1 MSQEREHFRSL
12 VADLTLRI
20 AGRPLDEDLQRW
32 LNEQCGPGTLTYET
46 LKEACLGGC
55 ADGWMCDREAG
66 GIRYGRVLPAT
77 PDLHGYSVD
86 VVDMREVV
94 GPHHRHPQGEIDM
107 IMPIEGDARF
117 DGHAAGW
124 CVYAPDSAHRPTV
137 TGGRALVMYLLP
149 EGQIEFTRR

>member
-12 VADLTLRI
+12 VVGLTTRI
-20 AGRPLDEDLQRW
+20 AGRALDQDLQRW
-32 LNEQCGPGTLTYET
+32 LNEHCGPGTLTYET
-46 LKEACLGGC
+46 LREACVGGSE
-55 ADGWMCDREAG
+55 DGWMCNREAG
-66 GIRYGRVLPAT
+66 GIRYGRVLQAA

-86 VVDMREVV
+86 VVDMREVA

-124 CVYAPDSAHRPTV
+124 CVYGADTAHRPTV

-149 EGQIEFTRR
+149 EGRIEFTR